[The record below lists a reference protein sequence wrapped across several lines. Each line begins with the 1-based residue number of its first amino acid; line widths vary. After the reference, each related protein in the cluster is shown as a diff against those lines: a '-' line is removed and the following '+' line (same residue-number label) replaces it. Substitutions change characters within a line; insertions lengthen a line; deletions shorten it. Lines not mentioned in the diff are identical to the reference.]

1 MISAAI
7 KGTDTASGIDLTQL
21 SSAGKSGGASF
32 QKIMSKSLSSNVN
45 NKASQNMVQT
55 KTASGMKSTSTQQNT
70 KQVSAQD
77 DTAASTAKKTSDNTR
92 STLSDNSD
100 KLTDA
105 GEKIKDFL
113 KEKLGVTDEEFEKA
127 MADLGLCMQDLLQ
140 PANLTD
146 LVVELTGVEDAVA
159 IITNAGLSETL
170 TDVIDYAKQ
179 LVSDVQ
185 AGREL
190 TPVPAEAVQTVDT
203 AQAGTQENTAA
214 MAAPAAEEIQPQ
226 EEAQDNTAAE
236 STAVLEDVLKS
247 KLTLEGAE
255 NKASDSGTGK
265 QENAQTQTK
274 AETVNEI
281 AGNLSQNIQD
291 VFANAVQEA
300 AQVNPVEVVRQVV
313 DAVKVIQKESLQS
326 IEVQLNPENL
336 GKLHITVSARNGVL
350 TAEIA
355 TQNEQ
360 VKRAVESQMSMLKEN
375 LESQGIK
382 VDAVEITVQSH
393 AFEGGQNLQG
403 NNSQQEKAGKEGKR
417 HLDLSSLDELS
428 DDELSEDEAAAKNA
442 VMNEN
447 SSVEYTA

>member
-7 KGTDTASGIDLTQL
+7 NGTDAASGIDLTQL
-21 SSAGKSGGASF
+21 SAAGKSGGANF

-45 NKASQNMVQT
+45 NKASQNMTQT
-55 KTASGMKSTSTQQNT
+55 KTAADVKSTSAQQSA

-77 DTAASTAKKTSDNTR
+77 NTTASTVKKAADN
-92 STLSDNSD
+92 SQSAVSDNSN

-105 GEKIKDFL
+105 GEKVKDFL
-113 KEKLGVTDEEFEKA
+113 KEKLGVTDEELEKA

-159 IITNAGLSETL
+159 IITDAGLSEAL
-170 TDVIDYAKQ
+170 TDVIDYVNQ
-179 LVSDVQ
+179 LLSDVQ

-190 TPVPAEAVQTVDT
+190 TALPTEAGQTADTVQNV
-203 AQAGTQENTAA
+203 QENTAA
-214 MAAPAAEEIQPQ
+214 AANVQQVQPQ
-226 EEAQDNTAAE
+226 EEAQEDTTADSSNAA
-236 STAVLEDVLKS
+236 SLEDVIKS
-247 KLTLEGAE
+247 KVTVESTE
-255 NKASDSGTGK
+255 NKTAGSGTGK
-265 QENAQTQTK
+265 QENTQTQTK
-274 AETVNEI
+274 GEAVNEI
-281 AGNLSQNIQD
+281 AGNLSQSIQD
-291 VFANAVQEA
+291 VFANTVQEA
-300 AQVNPVEVVRQVV
+300 SQINPVEVVRQVV
-313 DAVKVIQKESLQS
+313 DAVKVIQKEALQS

-336 GKLHITVSARNGVL
+336 GKLHITVSTRNGVL

-360 VKRAVESQMSMLKEN
+360 VKRAVEGQMSMLKEN

-403 NNSQQEKAGKEGKR
+403 NNSQQEKAAKEGKR

-428 DDELSEDEAAAKNA
+428 DDELSEDETAAKNA

>member
-1 MISAAI
+1 MISTAI

-77 DTAASTAKKTSDNTR
+77 DTAASTAKKTSDNTQ

-203 AQAGTQENTAA
+203 AQADTQENTVA
-214 MAAPAAEEIQPQ
+214 MAAPVAKEIQPQ

-247 KLTLEGAE
+247 KLTLE
-255 NKASDSGTGK
+255 
-265 QENAQTQTK
+265 NAQTQTK
-274 AETVNEI
+274 AEAVNEI

>member
-1 MISAAI
+1 MII
-7 KGTDTASGIDLTQL
+7 TLSGVTGV
-21 SSAGKSGGASF
+21 GKSY
-32 QKIMSKSLSSNVN
+32 L
-45 NKASQNMVQT
+45 
-55 KTASGMKSTSTQQNT
+55 
-70 KQVSAQD
+70 
-77 DTAASTAKKTSDNTR
+77 KKEIE
-92 STLSDNSD
+92 D
-100 KLTDA
+100 KL
-105 GEKIKDFL
+105 GIKAQTIVTTRTKREDEQDGVDKKF
-113 KEKLGVTDEEFEKA
+113 VTDEEFEKA

-203 AQAGTQENTAA
+203 AQADTQENTVA
-214 MAAPAAEEIQPQ
+214 MAAPVAKEIQPQ
-226 EEAQDNTAAE
+226 EEAQDNTAGG

-255 NKASDSGTGK
+255 NKTSDSGTGK

-274 AETVNEI
+274 AEAVNEI